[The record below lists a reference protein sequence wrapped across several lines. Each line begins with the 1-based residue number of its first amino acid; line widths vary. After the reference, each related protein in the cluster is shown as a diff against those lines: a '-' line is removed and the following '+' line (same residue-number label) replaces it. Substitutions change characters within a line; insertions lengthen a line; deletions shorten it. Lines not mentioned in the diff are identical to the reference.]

1 MNERLYMNVY
11 IFIKPNKISQTPRL
25 NPYELSWFLELQ
37 CVRIGLEISQPG
49 EWSQIQALHAAN

>member
-1 MNERLYMNVY
+1 MNVY